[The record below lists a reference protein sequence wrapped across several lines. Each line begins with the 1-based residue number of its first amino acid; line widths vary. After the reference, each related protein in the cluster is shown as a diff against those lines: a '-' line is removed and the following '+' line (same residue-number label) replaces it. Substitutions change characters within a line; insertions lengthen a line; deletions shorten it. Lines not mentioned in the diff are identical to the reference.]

1 MATFFSNLRESADQS
16 HPDAAAFVKNPNN
29 RLPLQTESPF
39 ERIENPF
46 APSTH
51 IKEFI
56 EGTDARREWKQN
68 IDRQAQETAPLREE
82 IKKASNGRVLVDKS
96 IYNKTA
102 LERILNT
109 VQKMKSYDN
118 GVLFPGYTIISNS
131 DGFEDETTDGQF
143 LAGDYVNIY
152 GLAPLPNGL
161 YGTKN
166 NPYKIYIRH
175 ANIPELSDRMDN
187 DNIESGWHPKTGEKN
202 QSSTHTHELSHSAH
216 KEALKKSHP
225 PTLWMS
231 PEEDEAY
238 KNLISKFSSFRDLV
252 QKLTDKYHLE
262 NTKNAAKSVS
272 GYAEYS
278 HDEDE
283 ADKAFPFHEMFA
295 EAYSDVLNNG
305 NSARPYSKALVEAYS
320 EYLNEYNA
328 IFDNEI
334 NRIRKQFNNSNNF
347 IKNLRNS
354 APKFNNNRYI
364 NR

>member
-1 MATFFSNLRESADQS
+1 MATFFENLRTAN
-16 HPDAAAFVKNPNN
+16 K
-29 RLPLQTESPF
+29 LPSWTAEPLKEDTLD
-39 ERIENPF
+39 ENIDLLNF
-46 APSTH
+46 H
-51 IKEFI
+51 
-56 EGTDARREWKQN
+56 ARRATEG
-68 IDRQAQETAPLREE
+68 RQAKNEAIKQTAPLREK
-82 IKKASNGRVLVDKS
+82 IKEVSGGKVSVDDT
-96 IYNKTA
+96 IYNEKE
-102 LERILNT
+102 LRRILNT
-109 VQKMKSYDN
+109 VQKMKSYNN
-118 GVLFPGYTIISNS
+118 GVLFPGYTVISNS
-131 DGFEDETTDGQF
+131 FKDTEDDGQF
-143 LAGDYVNIY
+143 LYGDYKNIY
-152 GLAPLPNGL
+152 GLAPFPNGL

-166 NPYKIYIRH
+166 NPYKIYIKH
-175 ANIPELSDRMDN
+175 ANAPDWN
-187 DNIESGWHPKTGEKN
+187 DYRNADSIKSEWHPKTGEEN

-272 GYAEYS
+272 GYAEYA

-295 EAYSDVLNNG
+295 EAYSDVLSNG

-328 IFDNEI
+328 IFDNDI
-334 NRIRKQFNNSNNF
+334 NRIRKQFNNNNF

-354 APKFNNNRYI
+354 SPKFNNNRYI
-364 NR
+364 KK

>member
-16 HPDAAAFVKNPNN
+16 HPDAAAFVKNSNN
-29 RLPLQTESPF
+29 RLPLRTNSPF
-39 ERIENPF
+39 ERTQSPF
-46 APSTH
+46 DPSIHTN
-51 IKEFI
+51 EFV
-56 EGTDARREWKQN
+56 EDTYVRGRWRQD

-82 IKKASNGRVLVDKS
+82 IRKASNGRVLVDKS

-109 VQKMKSYDN
+109 VQKMKSYNN

-131 DGFEDETTDGQF
+131 DGFEDAATDGQF
-143 LAGDYVNIY
+143 LAGDNVNIY
-152 GLAPLPNGL
+152 GFASFPNGL

-166 NPYKIYIRH
+166 NPYKIYIKH
-175 ANIPELSDRMDN
+175 ANTPEKNDYMDN
-187 DNIESGWHPKTGEKN
+187 DSIESEWHPKTGEKN

-238 KNLISKFSSFRDLV
+238 KNLISKFSTFRDLV
-252 QKLTDKYHLE
+252 QQLTDKYHLE

-272 GYAEYS
+272 GYAEYA

-334 NRIRKQFNNSNNF
+334 NRIRRQFNNNNF